1 MILTEVFANVED
13 INDLE
18 HYHIETCMVKS
29 DDLMKRILRVTSDHG
44 NDYGIRLAEDSEGLE
59 NGSAFKI
66 GHHRLLVLS
75 VIPDEIIKI
84 VPKDIDEMG
93 VLAHMLGNLHKPVQV
108 EAGKITLLFDPVVV
122 KTLDQKQVEYTVEKA
137 QLAEPLRYVDLTN
150 GK

>member
-18 HYHIETCMVKS
+18 QYHIETCMVKS

-44 NDYGIRLAEDSEGLE
+44 NDYGIRLAEDGEGLE

>member
-18 HYHIETCMVKS
+18 QYHIETCMVKS

-93 VLAHMLGNLHKPVQV
+93 VLAHMPVICINQFKSKL
-108 EAGKITLLFDPVVV
+108 ERSLCCLILLW
-122 KTLDQKQVEYTVEKA
+122 
-137 QLAEPLRYVDLTN
+137 LRL
-150 GK
+150 

>member
-18 HYHIETCMVKS
+18 QYHIETCLVKS
-29 DDLMKRILRVTSDHG
+29 DDLMKKILRVTSDHG
-44 NDYGIRLAEDSEGLE
+44 NDYGIRLAEDSEGLS
-59 NGSAFKI
+59 NGAAFKV
-66 GHHRLLVLS
+66 GPKRLVVLS
-75 VIPDEIIKI
+75 VIPDELIKI

-93 VLAHMLGNLHKPVQV
+93 VIAHMLGNLHKPVQV
-108 EAGKITLLFDPVVV
+108 EAGTITLLFDPVVV
-122 KTLDQKQVEYTVEKA
+122 KTLEQKHVQYTVEKA